1 MALSDSTRVFHT
13 QLKDFSGIEKDFRAH
28 FELNG
33 YTVAS
38 EVMSTGLFLSI
49 TKGGI
54 FQSVVG
60 LKTALNINLKC
71 MDDSIVASTEVGAFG
86 KQILPSA
93 ITLFVAWPV
102 VIPQILGLIRQ
113 SKLDEEAYHVIEQA
127 IQKYENTSIA
137 QGGQFCTGCG
147 GQLVEDAVFC
157 PKCGKKVSEECV
169 CIACGAKL
177 AAGSAFC
184 IKCGAKQE

>member
-1 MALSDSTRVFHT
+1 MALSDSTRTFCT
-13 QLKDFSGIEKDFRAH
+13 KLKDLSGVEKDFRQH

-38 EVMSTGLFLSI
+38 EMISSGLFLSI

-71 MDDSIVASTEVGAFG
+71 VDDSIIVSTEVGAFG

-113 SKLDEEAYHVIEQA
+113 SKLDEEAYNVIEQA
-127 IQKYENTSIA
+127 IQKYEDTSIA

-147 GQLVEDAVFC
+147 ERLVEGALFC
-157 PKCGKKVSEECV
+157 RKCGKKVSEECV
-169 CIACGAKL
+169 CIVCGAQL
-177 AAGSAFC
+177 AAGSVFC